1 MKFYNIS
8 RPRRGKFP
16 VLHNVMFN
24 TKTQGG
30 IETWLPP
37 SWGNSAEGSLGV
49 IRDLSSSQGSAGMTA
64 AQYFVLGFDEFP

>member
-1 MKFYNIS
+1 MKFCNIN

-37 SWGNSAEGSLGV
+37 SWGNNAEGSLSV
-49 IRDLSSSQGSAGMTA
+49 IRDLLSFQGSAGMTV
-64 AQYFVLGFDEFP
+64 AQ